1 MSHYIRWLE
10 VGEPGYY
17 RILEYIQCLKK
28 VVKWGDRILEL
39 GAYMPVISDYF
50 RQYYGCETIYAGIEN
65 ETPETA
71 HLFRKINM
79 CTDDFGEGWDIVT
92 ATEVME
98 HLPCNLYRVRD
109 KLIAAVRPS
118 GYLLVTAPVAGIG
131 RGDTKLEDEIE
142 GDWDKGFEH
151 IKEFRNVEEF
161 KSLFEGR
168 SLEIVDEWFSESR
181 VVGEGSYLYN
191 TLYRKN

>member
-1 MSHYIRWLE
+1 MSYYIRWVK

-39 GAYMPVISDYF
+39 GAHIPAISDYF
-50 RQYYGCETIYAGIEN
+50 RQYYSCETIYAGIEN
-65 ETPETA
+65 EAPEMV

-98 HLPCNLYRVRD
+98 HLPCNLYKVRD
-109 KLIAAVRPS
+109 KLIAAVRS
-118 GYLLVTAPVAGIG
+118 GGYLLVSTPVAGID
-131 RGDTKLEDEIE
+131 RGTTELEYEVETIE
-142 GDWDKGFEH
+142 DRDYGH
-151 IKEFRNVEEF
+151 IKEFRSVDEL
-161 KSLFEGR
+161 KSLFLG
-168 SLEIVDEWFSESR
+168 LEIIDERFSE
-181 VVGEGSYLYN
+181 GGNYCYN
-191 TLYRKN
+191 ILYRKN